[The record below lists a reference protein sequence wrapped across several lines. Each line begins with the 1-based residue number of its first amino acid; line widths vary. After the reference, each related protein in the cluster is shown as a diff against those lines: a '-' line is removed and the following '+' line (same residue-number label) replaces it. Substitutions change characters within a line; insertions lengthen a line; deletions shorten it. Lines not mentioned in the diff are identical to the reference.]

1 MSKANKKAIAKKALV
16 GAALLAASSA
26 CWANGDAG
34 DNHLG
39 EENQLG
45 IDHLSLETVPGAYCT
60 LCADQS
66 ALDGKTGS
74 NIMPNTMSVAIDP
87 FEARY
92 VELVFLVRD
101 ILVQDKDHILL
112 LLYSPKNSPSPQ
124 IPTPISLHEL
134 ALDVPTLNILA
145 TYNIPAHQIIAQ
157 PTTRS
162 EHENPAPR
170 SIVSFRINLDSNR
183 LLTFM
188 YNREKIYLQAA
199 LLKKTD
205 YNAGRYSSSILSELE
220 TLSFVEM
227 TCPPNSIYAA
237 EDRDGTLTVI
247 DIENNPNLTTITESA
262 EVAGT
267 ITFQ

>member
-1 MSKANKKAIAKKALV
+1 MSNANKKTIAKKVLV

-26 CWANGDAG
+26 CWANGG
-34 DNHLG
+34 SPLG

-66 ALDGKTGS
+66 ALDGRTGS
-74 NIMPNTMSVAIDP
+74 HIMPNTMSVAIDP

-92 VELVFLVRD
+92 VELVFIVRD
-101 ILVQDKDHILL
+101 ILEQEQDHILL
-112 LLYSPKNSPSPQ
+112 LLYGPKKSPSPQ
-124 IPTPISLHEL
+124 IPTPRSFYEL

-145 TYNIPAHQIIAQ
+145 TYHMPAHQI
-157 PTTRS
+157 
-162 EHENPAPR
+162 HDNPAPR

-205 YNAGRYSSSILSELE
+205 FDAGRYSESILSELE
-220 TLSFVEM
+220 TLSFVGM

-247 DIENNPNLTTITESA
+247 DIENNPFNTTTTESA
-262 EVAGT
+262 EVAAT